1 MWLRVSVCLGARWFD
16 CSRIDTH
23 VWMYMFIGLVAKA
36 QFLQFFSFFFLQMK
50 WERLLV
56 AAKMTL
62 KMERTKNSSPMIQ
75 LLRWVEAESTEDHL
89 DALVNW
95 D

>member
-36 QFLQFFSFFFLQMK
+36 QFLQFFFLFFADEVGTVTGGSENDAEDGAHEKFLADDPDLTMGRGGIHRRSSG
-50 WERLLV
+50 RLG
-56 AAKMTL
+56 
-62 KMERTKNSSPMIQ
+62 
-75 LLRWVEAESTEDHL
+75 
-89 DALVNW
+89 
-95 D
+95 